1 LDGKRTKIR
10 GPGIKDFTFHG
21 LRHTFASHLVM
32 AGCDLKTVQELLG
45 HKTLSK
51 TIGLIHPIQ
60 SKISSRL
67 IIHSLA
73 TLPLSFL

>member
-1 LDGKRTKIR
+1 
-10 GPGIKDFTFHG
+10 
-21 LRHTFASHLVM
+21 M